1 MRIAVLALLL
11 AAAPLA
17 GQSPADTL
25 RPGTPVLQTAHYTDR
40 EDAMEFI
47 VDGVAQPVILL
58 LTTRLGER
66 DGVPVI
72 IRTERMMEG
81 RTVFSTD
88 SFVVVRATLA
98 PVLLARYGSGRS
110 ATEFRESEVRIG
122 NGHRPMV
129 THPLPAPVFLGM
141 AMDLMLGALPL
152 APGYTTVLAVW
163 EGSETGVAR
172 VRVTGVEPVDA
183 SAGARSAWRIEVT
196 ESDQDGTYWLDRESR
211 TLLRYDPVDES
222 YRLTRR
228 RGGAVS
234 APATIRTR

>member
-1 MRIAVLALLL
+1 MRIALLALLL
-11 AAAPLA
+11 AAPAA
-17 GQSPADTL
+17 AQAPADTL
-25 RPGTPVLQTAHYTDR
+25 RPGAPALRTAHYTDR

-47 VDGVAQPVILL
+47 VDDVASGMIVL

-72 IRTERMMEG
+72 TRTERMMEG

-110 ATEFRESEVRIG
+110 ATEFREGEVRTG
-122 NGHRPMV
+122 DGHRPVM
-129 THPLPAPVFLGM
+129 THPLPAPVFLGA
-141 AMDLMLGALPL
+141 AMDLLLGALPL
-152 APGYTTVLAVW
+152 EAGYAAALPVW
-163 EGSETGVAR
+163 EGGAVA
-172 VRVTGVEPVDA
+172 VAQVHVAGLEPLA
-183 SAGARSAWRIEVT
+183 LAAGTRSAWRVEVRQ
-196 ESDQDGTYWLDRESR
+196 SDHDGTYWLDQESR
-211 TLLRYDPVDES
+211 TLLRYDPEDGE

>member
-1 MRIAVLALLL
+1 MRIALFALLL
-11 AAAPLA
+11 AAAPA
-17 GQSPADTL
+17 VAQTPSDTL
-25 RPGTPVLQTAHYTDR
+25 RPGSPSLRTAHFADR

-47 VDGVAQPVILL
+47 VDGQPGPVILL

-72 IRTERMMEG
+72 TRTERMMEG

-110 ATEFRESEVRIG
+110 ATEFRDGEVRTG
-122 NGHRPMV
+122 DGHRPVV
-129 THPLPAPVFLGM
+129 THPLAAPVFLGA
-141 AMDLMLGALPL
+141 AMDLLLGALPL
-152 APGYTTVLAVW
+152 EAGYAAALPVW
-163 EGSETGVAR
+163 EESEAAVAR
-172 VRVTGVEPVDA
+172 VHVAGLEPLEMP
-183 SAGARSAWRIEVT
+183 AGTRSAWRIEVRET
-196 ESDQDGTYWLDRESR
+196 GSAGTYWLDQESR
-211 TLLRYDPVDES
+211 TLLRYDPENGE

>member
-1 MRIAVLALLL
+1 MRIALLAFLL
-11 AAAPLA
+11 AAAPA
-17 GQSPADTL
+17 AAQTPSDTL
-25 RPGTPVLQTAHYTDR
+25 RPGSPALRTAHYTDR

-47 VDGVAQPVILL
+47 VDGVAGPVIVL

-72 IRTERMMEG
+72 TRTERMMEG

-110 ATEFRESEVRIG
+110 ATEFRQGEVLMG
-122 NGHRPMV
+122 DGHRPVV
-129 THPLPAPVFLGM
+129 THPLSAPVFLGA
-141 AMDLMLGALPL
+141 AMDLLLGALPL
-152 APGYTTVLAVW
+152 EAGYTAALPVW
-163 EGSETGVAR
+163 EGTAAVVAR
-172 VRVTGVEPVDA
+172 VRVAGVEPLA
-183 SAGARSAWRIEVT
+183 MPAGTRSAWRIEVR
-196 ESDQDGTYWLDRESR
+196 ESDHAGTYWLDQESR
-211 TLLRYDPVDES
+211 TLLRYDPEDGE